1 MTVRVF
7 QKARERKKLGVK
19 SCPWWIEWRDPA
31 SDRKLCKKIGPKK
44 LAKEA
49 ADAKLAQLIKRETGV
64 TEDKPWTE
72 FIGGYDTR
80 HIQTELTSE
89 ASRVEVRRVVKRFGE
104 MMKPKFVKSID
115 ETMLDQYVAK
125 RRKQRGQ
132 KPGSKL
138 SVGTIRKD
146 IRTLLAAL
154 NKAKRW
160 RYIDRLPEMS
170 KVKGIEPEKRFV
182 TEEHFTDMLAALGKA
197 PCPVSF
203 PVGFEYG
210 GAWTPAQWWSA
221 LLMSAWITGMRRGA
235 LLALKWADVDLAAG
249 TAKSRGKDN
258 KGKRTHLVKLGPAGE
273 LLKSLEGSDA
283 RVFPWDHALT
293 WFDAQLLA
301 IQTTAGIKLPCIVEG
316 EHECTPSCFAYSMH
330 DFRRAHATYHYG
342 KVSDRDLQEQMGHA
356 NFATTRSYAKYA
368 KAHQNAAYAYHL
380 PEGAMAKA
388 LKLVK
393 ADGSD
398 LGGQREANAQNLC

>member
-1 MTVRVF
+1 M
-7 QKARERKKLGVK
+7 
-19 SCPWWIEWRDPA
+19 S
-31 SDRKLCKKIGPKK
+31 KKIGPKK

-49 ADAKLAQLIKRETGV
+49 ADAKLAQLVKRETGV
-64 TEDKPWTE
+64 TEDKPWGD
-72 FIGGYDTR
+72 FIDEYESR

-104 MMKPKFVKSID
+104 MMQPKFVKSID

-210 GAWTPAQWWSA
+210 GTWTPAQWWSA
-221 LLMSAWITGMRRGA
+221 LLMTAWITGMRRGA
-235 LLALKWADVDLAAG
+235 LLALKWTDVDLAAG

-301 IQTTAGIKLPCIVEG
+301 IQTAAGINLPCIVEG
-316 EHECTPSCFAYSMH
+316 DHECTPSCFAYSMH

-342 KVSDRDLQEQMGHA
+342 KVSDQDLQQ
-356 NFATTRSYAKYA
+356 
-368 KAHQNAAYAYHL
+368 
-380 PEGAMAKA
+380 
-388 LKLVK
+388 
-393 ADGSD
+393 
-398 LGGQREANAQNLC
+398 